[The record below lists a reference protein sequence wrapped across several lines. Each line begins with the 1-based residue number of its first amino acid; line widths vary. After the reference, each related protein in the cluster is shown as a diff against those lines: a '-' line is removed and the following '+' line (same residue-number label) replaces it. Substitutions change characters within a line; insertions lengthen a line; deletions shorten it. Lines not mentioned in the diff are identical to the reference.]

1 MEITPIK
8 QKRYLL
14 DECFFKYSTPIIKYD
29 GKEIVA
35 DIPTEPIKSH
45 IINTAAVV
53 RRIPTDVF
61 SSEVDVTVTSIDDER
76 LAPFVEKHLEECSK
90 DEPIRITDEHQMDIV
105 RDAIMVRLKHW
116 LDTKE
121 LDPLLDAEEEIAV
134 AKDTAL
140 SLAPTNPDK
149 ACRFML
155 FAAFM
160 FEDETMIINE
170 AENSLKSYLIDS
182 SYIILKELDFTGVFD
197 K

>member
-1 MEITPIK
+1 MEMNPIK

-14 DECFFKYSTPIIKYD
+14 NECFFKYSTPVIKCA

-35 DIPTEPIKSH
+35 DIPTEPAKSR

-53 RRIPTDVF
+53 RRIPTDAF

-105 RDAIMVRLKHW
+105 RDAIMVRLKRW

-121 LDPLLDAEEEIAV
+121 IDPLLDAEEEIAV
-134 AKDTAL
+134 AKRYST
-140 SLAPTNPDK
+140 
-149 ACRFML
+149 
-155 FAAFM
+155 
-160 FEDETMIINE
+160 
-170 AENSLKSYLIDS
+170 
-182 SYIILKELDFTGVFD
+182 
-197 K
+197 

>member
-1 MEITPIK
+1 MVIDPIK

-14 DECFFKYSTPIIKYD
+14 DECFFKYSTPVIKCT

-35 DIPTEPIKSH
+35 DIPTEPTKSR
-45 IINTAAVV
+45 IINTAAVI
-53 RRIPTDVF
+53 RRIPTEVF
-61 SSEVDVTVTSIDDER
+61 SSEVDVAITSIDDER
-76 LAPFVEKHLEECSK
+76 LAPFIEKHLDECGK
-90 DEPIRITDEHQMDIV
+90 DEPIRITNRYQMDLV
-105 RDAIMVRLKHW
+105 CDAIMARLKHW
-116 LDTKE
+116 LATKE
-121 LDPLLDAEEEIAV
+121 IDPLLDAEEEIAV

-170 AENSLKSYLIDS
+170 SENYLKSYLIES